1 MVYLIANILYIKF
14 YSFLSTIII
23 TSRSLNIY
31 ISCSINL
38 FQLKNIY
45 YISLLVVVILFT
57 YISIRYSLNYS
68 NTRPIKNNPIQAT
81 QSIVIANFKPSYI
94 TLKCIQVR
102 NPLSFNF
109 FPKNCLIKGN
119 LTFTILIL
127 LILSSN
133 TLLLSYK

>member
-1 MVYLIANILYIKF
+1 MVYSITNILYIKL
-14 YSFLSTIII
+14 YNFLSTIII

-31 ISCSINL
+31 ISYSANL

-57 YISIRYSLNYS
+57 YISVRYSLNYS
-68 NTRPIKNNPIQAT
+68 NALPINNNPAQAT
-81 QSIVIANFKPSYI
+81 QFIVITNFKPSYI

-109 FPKNCLIKGN
+109 SPKNRLIKGN
-119 LTFTILIL
+119 LTFTIPMP

-133 TLLLSYK
+133 ILVLSYK